1 MMKKSQFDPNE
12 YAKLKHRLAA
22 LKSRVELDS
31 GAEQENAK
39 RLLAKIEK
47 KLKSYEETHEIPE
60 QQTEDYST
68 TTSFDFGDFLWGEK
82 VHNHRRRA
90 YHMYFED
97 DKTYYEDTRS
107 EEEMINDLGIL
118 YAIFGS
124 TYQATLNYH
133 VYKIKFKKQTTRRGA
148 FYCVYSD
155 IYEDNIRI
163 CEDIIIGFW
172 PLNFGDDRCGDMS
185 FSTMNTDST
194 KKYDNGCCILY
205 KILIDGL
212 KDIWNFYFDNQNAVP
227 MITGTVLGYLESGNQ
242 NSSNDE
248 LKVQLNREQRK
259 EIIDKTES
267 EIDAGKM
274 KHLERMASR
283 FAINAYNRYNTLSEF
298 LEESGVVY
306 KVEMS
311 VVYILINKK
320 RGFEKLV
327 GYEYCELTRSY
338 CLYLI

>member
-1 MMKKSQFDPNE
+1 
-12 YAKLKHRLAA
+12 
-22 LKSRVELDS
+22 
-31 GAEQENAK
+31 
-39 RLLAKIEK
+39 
-47 KLKSYEETHEIPE
+47 
-60 QQTEDYST
+60 
-68 TTSFDFGDFLWGEK
+68 
-82 VHNHRRRA
+82 
-90 YHMYFED
+90 
-97 DKTYYEDTRS
+97 
-107 EEEMINDLGIL
+107 
-118 YAIFGS
+118 
-124 TYQATLNYH
+124 
-133 VYKIKFKKQTTRRGA
+133 
-148 FYCVYSD
+148 
-155 IYEDNIRI
+155 
-163 CEDIIIGFW
+163 
-172 PLNFGDDRCGDMS
+172 
-185 FSTMNTDST
+185 MNTDST

-311 VVYILINKK
+311 GVYILINKK